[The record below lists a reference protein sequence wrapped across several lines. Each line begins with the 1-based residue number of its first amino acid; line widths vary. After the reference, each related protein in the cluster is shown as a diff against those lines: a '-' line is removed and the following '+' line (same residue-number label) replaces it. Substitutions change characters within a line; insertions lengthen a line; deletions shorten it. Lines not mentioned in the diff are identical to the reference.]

1 MKPYFNIILFFC
13 VCFSLSA
20 QEKDEGK
27 YTEEQLEVFG
37 GTLQGYVKSVERIYY
52 IGEEVS
58 EGVEKKRFP
67 NDNESNS
74 TNEHCKYSF
83 DREGNITEFQTFD
96 TLGNVKYKQIFTYN
110 NLRLPSHIESFQYQD
125 KKEVA
130 HSLETYTYKGKEV
143 ALRETVLN
151 TNFDKKKMNVFFK
164 DITKFNHK
172 DLKESVLGYAG
183 DKLQTKITFTYDD
196 KGNLTQEEYKN
207 LTNKEEN
214 TTTYY
219 TYDDK
224 GQLLTKERIALGTV
238 HYFDT
243 FAYLSNGKVWQ
254 KTSYEIYSGEK
265 DKKRKETITYYTYDA
280 NGDLVEEQYTG
291 VEDVKVV
298 TSYCYENKKLKE
310 IYTYVQEALKSVTFW
325 KEENGKTTQ
334 QEEFSPDGKLQGG
347 VYYSYDEKGNC
358 TMELSKYYNIRKRT
372 IETIGKRIYQY
383 DKYNNC
389 IYEADYFRD
398 SLEYLIERNF
408 TYYE

>member
-1 MKPYFNIILFFC
+1 MKSYFNIILFFC

-20 QEKDEGK
+20 QEKNESK
-27 YTEEQLEVFG
+27 YTEEQLEAFG
-37 GTLQGYVKSVERIYY
+37 GTLQGHIKSVERIYY

-58 EGVEKKRFP
+58 EGVDKKRFP

-83 DREGNITEFQTFD
+83 DREGNITQYQRFD
-96 TLGNVKYKQIFTYN
+96 TLGNINYKRIFTYN
-110 NLRLPSHIESFQYQD
+110 NLGFPSHIESFQYQD
-125 KKEVA
+125 KKQVA

-143 ALRETVLN
+143 ILKEVVLELD
-151 TNFDKKKMNVFFK
+151 FDKKKKYVSK
-164 DITKFNHK
+164 EITKFNQENR
-172 DLKESVLGYAG
+172 KESISEYSGN
-183 DKLQTKITFTYDD
+183 KLQAKTTFTYDV
-196 KGNLTQEEYKN
+196 KGNLTKEEYRK
-207 LTNKEEN
+207 LSNKEED

-224 GQLLTKERIALGTV
+224 GQLLTKERIVLGTV

-280 NGDLVEEQYTG
+280 NGDLVEDQYT
-291 VEDVKVV
+291 DTDNFKVV

-310 IYTYVQEALKSVTFW
+310 NYTYVQEALKSVTFW
-325 KEENGKTTQ
+325 REENGKTTQ

-372 IETIGKRIYQY
+372 IETIGKRIYKY

-408 TYYE
+408 IYYE

>member
-1 MKPYFNIILFFC
+1 MKPYFITLLFC
-13 VCFSLSA
+13 ACFSLSA

-37 GTLQGYVKSVERIYY
+37 GTLQGHVKSVERIYY

-58 EGVEKKRFP
+58 EGVDKKRFP

-83 DREGNITEFQTFD
+83 DREGNITEIQIFD
-96 TLGNVKYKQIFTYN
+96 TLSSVKYKQIFTYN
-110 NLRLPSHIESFQYQD
+110 NLWLPSHIESFQYQD

-130 HSLETYTYKGKEV
+130 HYLETYTYKGKEV
-143 ALRETVLN
+143 ILKEVDLKLD
-151 TNFDKKKMNVFFK
+151 FDKKKRYVFK
-164 DITKFNHK
+164 EITNFNQQNQ
-172 DLKESVLGYAG
+172 KESISEYSGN
-183 DKLQTKITFTYDD
+183 KLQAKTTFTYDV
-196 KGNLTQEEYKN
+196 KGNLTKEEYKK
-207 LTNKEEN
+207 LSSKEEGK
-214 TTTYY
+214 TTYY

-243 FAYLSNGKVWQ
+243 FGYLSNGKVWQ

-265 DKKRKETITYYTYDA
+265 DRKENEIITYYTYDT
-280 NGDLVEEQYTG
+280 NGDLVEDQYIG
-291 VEDVKVV
+291 MDDFKVG

-310 IYTYVQEALKSVTFW
+310 NYTYVQGALKSVTFW
-325 KEENGKTTQ
+325 RQENGKTTK
-334 QEEFSPDGKLQGG
+334 QEEFSPEGKLQGG
-347 VYYSYDEKGNC
+347 VYYTYDDKGNC
-358 TMELSKYYNIRKRT
+358 TMELYKSFNERTRT
-372 IETIGKRIYQY
+372 IETTGKTIYKY
-383 DKYNNC
+383 DIYNNC
-389 IYEADYFRD
+389 TYEAKFFRD

>member
-1 MKPYFNIILFFC
+1 MKPCFITLLFCF
-13 VCFSLSA
+13 CFSLSA

-37 GTLQGYVKSVERIYY
+37 GTLQGHVKSVERIYY

-58 EGVEKKRFP
+58 EGVDKKRFP

-110 NLRLPSHIESFQYQD
+110 NLRLRSHIESFQYQD
-125 KKEVA
+125 KKEVV
-130 HSLETYTYKGKEV
+130 HYLETYTYKGKEV

-172 DLKESVLGYAG
+172 DLKESILGYAG

-196 KGNLTQEEYKN
+196 KGNLTQEEYKK
-207 LTNKEEN
+207 LTNKEEH

-265 DKKRKETITYYTYDA
+265 DKKRKETITYYTYDV
-280 NGDLVEEQYTG
+280 NGDLLEDQYI
-291 VEDVKVV
+291 DMDDFKVV
-298 TSYCYENKKLKE
+298 TSYCYEDKKLKE

-372 IETIGKRIYQY
+372 IETVGKRIYKY

-398 SLEYLIERNF
+398 SLEYLIERNL

>member
-1 MKPYFNIILFFC
+1 MKPYFITLL
-13 VCFSLSA
+13 VWSCFSLSA

-37 GTLQGYVKSVERIYY
+37 GTLQGHVKSVERIYY

-58 EGVEKKRFP
+58 EGVDKKRFP

-83 DREGNITEFQTFD
+83 DREGNITEFQIFD

-125 KKEVA
+125 KKEVV
-130 HSLETYTYKGKEV
+130 HYLETYTYKGKEV

-172 DLKESVLGYAG
+172 DLKESILGYAG

-196 KGNLTQEEYKN
+196 KGNLTQEEYKK
-207 LTNKEEN
+207 LTNKEED

-219 TYDDK
+219 IYDDK

-254 KTSYEIYSGEK
+254 KTSYETHSGEK

-280 NGDLVEEQYTG
+280 NGDLVEDQYI
-291 VEDVKVV
+291 DMDDFKVV
-298 TSYCYENKKLKE
+298 TSYCYEDKKLKE
-310 IYTYVQEALKSVTFW
+310 IYTYVQGTLKSVTFW

-358 TMELSKYYNIRKRT
+358 TMELSKVYNIRKRT
-372 IETIGKRIYQY
+372 IETIGKRIYKY

>member
-1 MKPYFNIILFFC
+1 MKPCFITLLFCFS
-13 VCFSLSA
+13 FSLSA

-37 GTLQGYVKSVERIYY
+37 GTLQGHVKSVERIYY

-58 EGVEKKRFP
+58 GGVDKKRFP

-143 ALRETVLN
+143 ALRETVMN
-151 TNFDKKKMNVFFK
+151 TSFDKKKTNVFK

-172 DLKESVLGYAG
+172 DLKESISRYAG
-183 DKLQTKITFTYDD
+183 NKLQAKITFTYDD
-196 KGNLTQEEYKN
+196 KGNLTQEEYKK
-207 LTNKEEN
+207 LTNKEEHI
-214 TTTYY
+214 TTYY
-219 TYDDK
+219 SYDDK

-254 KTSYEIYSGEK
+254 ETSYETHSGEK
-265 DKKRKETITYYTYDA
+265 DRKENEIITYYIYDA
-280 NGDLVEEQYTG
+280 NGNLVEEQYTG

-325 KEENGKTTQ
+325 REEKGKTTQ

-372 IETIGKRIYQY
+372 IETIGKRIYKY

>member
-1 MKPYFNIILFFC
+1 MKPCFITLFFC
-13 VCFSLSA
+13 FCFSLFA

-37 GTLQGYVKSVERIYY
+37 GTLQGHVKSVERIYY

-83 DREGNITEFQTFD
+83 DREGNITEIQIFD
-96 TLGNVKYKQIFTYN
+96 TLSSVKYKQIFTYN
-110 NLRLPSHIESFQYQD
+110 NLWLPSHIESFQYQD

-130 HSLETYTYKGKEV
+130 HYLETYTYKGKEV
-143 ALRETVLN
+143 IEKEVDLKLD
-151 TNFDKKKMNVFFK
+151 FDKKKRYVFK
-164 DITKFNHK
+164 EITNFNQQNQ
-172 DLKESVLGYAG
+172 KESISEYSGN
-183 DKLQTKITFTYDD
+183 KLQAKTTFTYDA
-196 KGNLTQEEYKN
+196 KGNLTKEEYKK
-207 LTNKEEN
+207 LSSKEEGK
-214 TTTYY
+214 TTYY

-243 FAYLSNGKVWQ
+243 FGYLSNGKVWQ

-265 DKKRKETITYYTYDA
+265 DKKRNETITYYTYDT
-280 NGDLVEEQYTG
+280 NGDLVEDQYIG
-291 VEDVKVV
+291 MDDFKVG

-310 IYTYVQEALKSVTFW
+310 NYTYVQGALKSVTFW
-325 KEENGKTTQ
+325 REENGKTTK
-334 QEEFSPDGKLQGG
+334 QEEFSPEGKLQGG
-347 VYYSYDEKGNC
+347 VYYTYDDKGNC
-358 TMELSKYYNIRKRT
+358 TMELYKSFNERTRT
-372 IETIGKRIYQY
+372 IETTGKTIYKY
-383 DKYNNC
+383 DIYNNC
-389 IYEADYFRD
+389 TYEAKFFRD

>member
-1 MKPYFNIILFFC
+1 MKPYFITLLFC
-13 VCFSLSA
+13 ACFSLSA

-37 GTLQGYVKSVERIYY
+37 GTLQGRVKSVERIYY
-52 IGEEVS
+52 IGEES
-58 EGVEKKRFP
+58 EGVDRKRLP

-83 DREGNITEFQTFD
+83 DKEGNITQYQTFD
-96 TLGNVKYKQIFTYN
+96 TLGNINYKRIFTYN
-110 NLRLPSHIESFQYQD
+110 NLWLPSRIESFQYQD

-143 ALRETVLN
+143 ALRETVIN
-151 TNFDKKKMNVFFK
+151 TNFDKKKNSVFK

-172 DLKESVLGYAG
+172 DQKESISAYAG
-183 DKLQTKITFTYDD
+183 NKLQTKITFTYDD
-196 KGNLTQEEYKN
+196 KGNLTKEEYKK
-207 LTNKEEN
+207 LSSKEEGK
-214 TTTYY
+214 TTYY

-224 GQLLTKERIALGTV
+224 GQLLTKERIALGAV

-265 DKKRKETITYYTYDA
+265 DKKRNETITYYTYDV
-280 NGDLVEEQYTG
+280 NGDLVEDQYIG
-291 VEDVKVV
+291 MEDVKVV
-298 TSYCYENKKLKE
+298 TSYCYEDKKLKE
-310 IYTYVQEALKSVTFW
+310 RYTYVQEALKSITFW
-325 KEENGKTTQ
+325 REENGKTTQ
-334 QEEFSPDGKLQGG
+334 QEEFSPEGKLQGG
-347 VYYSYDEKGNC
+347 VYYTYDDKRNC
-358 TMELSKYYNIRKRT
+358 TMELYKSFNERTRT
-372 IETIGKRIYQY
+372 IETTGKTIYKY
-383 DKYNNC
+383 DIYNNC
-389 IYEADYFRD
+389 TYEAKFFRD

>member
-1 MKPYFNIILFFC
+1 MKPYFITLLFC
-13 VCFSLSA
+13 AGFSLSA

-27 YTEEQLEVFG
+27 YTEEQLEAFG
-37 GTLQGYVKSVERIYY
+37 GTLQGRVKSVERIYY
-52 IGEEVS
+52 IGEES
-58 EGVEKKRFP
+58 GGVDKKRLP

-83 DREGNITEFQTFD
+83 DREGNITQYQTFD
-96 TLGNVKYKQIFTYN
+96 TLGNVKYKQISTYN

-125 KKEVA
+125 KKQVA
-130 HSLETYTYKGKEV
+130 HSLETYAYKGKEV
-143 ALRETVLN
+143 VLRETVLN
-151 TNFDKKKMNVFFK
+151 TNFDKKKTNVFK

-172 DLKESVLGYAG
+172 NLKESILGYAG

-196 KGNLTQEEYKN
+196 KGNLTQEEYKK
-207 LTNKEEN
+207 LTNKEEH

-243 FAYLSNGKVWQ
+243 FAYLSNGKMWQ
-254 KTSYEIYSGEK
+254 KTSYETHSGEK
-265 DKKRKETITYYTYDA
+265 DKKRNETITYYTYDA
-280 NGDLVEEQYTG
+280 NGDLVEDQYI
-291 VEDVKVV
+291 DMDDFKVV
-298 TSYCYENKKLKE
+298 TSYCYEDKKLKE

-372 IETIGKRIYQY
+372 IETIGKRIYKY

>member
-1 MKPYFNIILFFC
+1 MKPYFITLLFC
-13 VCFSLSA
+13 ACFSLSA

-27 YTEEQLEVFG
+27 YTEEQLEAFG
-37 GTLQGYVKSVERIYY
+37 GTLQGRVKSVERIYY

-58 EGVEKKRFP
+58 EGVDKKRLP

-83 DREGNITEFQTFD
+83 DREGNITQYQRFD
-96 TLGNVKYKQIFTYN
+96 TLGNINYKRIFTYN
-110 NLRLPSHIESFQYQD
+110 NLGFPSHIESFQYQD

-143 ALRETVLN
+143 ALRETVMN
-151 TNFDKKKMNVFFK
+151 TSFDKKKTNVFK

-172 DLKESVLGYAG
+172 DLKESISRYAG
-183 DKLQTKITFTYDD
+183 NKLQAKITFTYDV
-196 KGNLTQEEYKN
+196 KGNLTKEEYRK
-207 LTNKEEN
+207 LSNKEED

-224 GQLLTKERIALGTV
+224 GQLLIKERIEQGNK
-238 HYFDT
+238 HYFST

-254 KTSYEIYSGEK
+254 ETSYETHSGEK
-265 DKKRKETITYYTYDA
+265 DRKENEIITYYIYDA
-280 NGDLVEEQYTG
+280 NGNLVEEQYIG
-291 VEDVKVV
+291 MEDVKVV
-298 TSYCYENKKLKE
+298 TSYCYEDKKLKE
-310 IYTYVQEALKSVTFW
+310 RYTYVQEALKSVTFW
-325 KEENGKTTQ
+325 REEKGKTTQ
-334 QEEFSPDGKLQGG
+334 QEEFSPDGKLQEG
-347 VYYSYDEKGNC
+347 VYYTYDEKGNC

-372 IETIGKRIYQY
+372 IETIGKRIYKY

>member
-1 MKPYFNIILFFC
+1 MKHYFITLLFC
-13 VCFSLSA
+13 ACFSLSA

-37 GTLQGYVKSVERIYY
+37 GTLQGHVKSVERIYY

-83 DREGNITEFQTFD
+83 DREGNITEFQIFD

-125 KKEVA
+125 KKEVV
-130 HSLETYTYKGKEV
+130 HYLETYTYKGKEV

-196 KGNLTQEEYKN
+196 KGNLTQEEYKK
-207 LTNKEEN
+207 LTNKEEDR
-214 TTTYY
+214 TTYY

-254 KTSYEIYSGEK
+254 KTSYETHSGEK

-280 NGDLVEEQYTG
+280 NGDLVEDQYI
-291 VEDVKVV
+291 DMDDFKVV
-298 TSYCYENKKLKE
+298 TSHCYEDKKLKE

-347 VYYSYDEKGNC
+347 VYYSYDGKGNC

-372 IETIGKRIYQY
+372 IEIVGKRIYKY

>member
-1 MKPYFNIILFFC
+1 MKPYFITLLFC
-13 VCFSLSA
+13 ACFSLSA

-27 YTEEQLEVFG
+27 YTEEQLEAFG
-37 GTLQGYVKSVERIYY
+37 GTLQGRVKSVERIYY
-52 IGEEVS
+52 IGEES
-58 EGVEKKRFP
+58 GGVDKKRLP
-67 NDNESNS
+67 NENESNS

-83 DREGNITEFQTFD
+83 DREGNISKFQTFD
-96 TLGNVKYKQIFTYN
+96 TLGNVKYKRIFTYN
-110 NLRLPSHIESFQYQD
+110 NLGFPSHIESFQYQD

-143 ALRETVLN
+143 ALRETVIN
-151 TNFDKKKMNVFFK
+151 TSFDKKKKNVFK

-172 DLKESVLGYAG
+172 DLKESILGYAG

-219 TYDDK
+219 TYDNK
-224 GQLLTKERIALGTV
+224 GQLLTKERIALGTI

-254 KTSYEIYSGEK
+254 KTSYETHSGEK

-280 NGDLVEEQYTG
+280 NGDLVEDQYI
-291 VEDVKVV
+291 DMDDFKVV
-298 TSYCYENKKLKE
+298 TSYCYEDKKLKE
-310 IYTYVQEALKSVTFW
+310 IYTYVQGTLKSVTFW

-358 TMELSKYYNIRKRT
+358 TMELSKVYNIRKRT
-372 IETIGKRIYQY
+372 IETIGKRIYKY